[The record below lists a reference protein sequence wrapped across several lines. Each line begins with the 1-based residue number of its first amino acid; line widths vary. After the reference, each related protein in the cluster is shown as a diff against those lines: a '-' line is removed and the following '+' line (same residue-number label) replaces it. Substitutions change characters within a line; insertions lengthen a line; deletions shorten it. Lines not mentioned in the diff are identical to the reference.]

1 MVLKRQ
7 SSGTKNTILK
17 LSRGEM
23 IPQFEPWLGDEELA
37 QVTETIKANWITGG
51 EKVHQFERQ
60 IAELCGVKHAI
71 AICNGT
77 LALYVGLKVLGIGEG
92 DEVIVPDFTFIAS
105 ANSVVMAAAKPVFV
119 DVDAN
124 TFNIDPECIEKA
136 ITQKT
141 KAIMPVHIYGQAAD
155 MDTIC
160 KIAKKYSLYV
170 IEDAAQGIGVKF
182 MGKPVGGFGDVGC
195 LSFYADKTIT
205 TGEGG
210 MVLTNNDNLAE
221 KCLILKHQG
230 RTGRGMYF
238 HEHIGYNFRLTD
250 LQAAVGL
257 AQLSKLPTIIARK
270 KRTEKLYRDYLSEV
284 KSIELPYIDPRG
296 FNVPFRINILV
307 DDPEGLSDF
316 LNEKEIS
323 SRRFFFPLHMQPCYD
338 TKGEF
343 PNSVS
348 AYERGI
354 SLPSSAKL
362 AEEEILYITDK
373 IKEFYRV

>member
-1 MVLKRQ
+1 
-7 SSGTKNTILK
+7 
-17 LSRGEM
+17 M
-23 IPQFEPWLGDEELA
+23 IPQFEPWLGEEELA

-51 EKVHQFERQ
+51 EKVKQFEKQ
-60 IAELCGVKHAI
+60 IAELCEVKHAI

-77 LALYVGLKVLGIGEG
+77 LALYAGLKILGIGEG

-105 ANSVVMAAAKPVFV
+105 ANSVVMAGATPVLVDIDAK
-119 DVDAN
+119 
-124 TFNIDPECIEKA
+124 TFNIAPESIHKA
-136 ITQKT
+136 ITSKT

-160 KIAKKYSLYV
+160 EIARKYGLYL

-182 MGKPVGGFGDVGC
+182 EGKPVGGFGEVGC
-195 LSFYADKTIT
+195 LSFYADKTMT

-210 MVLTNNDNLAE
+210 MVLTNDDKLAE

-238 HEHIGYNFRLTD
+238 HEHIGYNLRLTD

-257 AQLSKLPTIIARK
+257 AQLSKLSTIIERK
-270 KRTEKLYRDYLSEV
+270 KKNEGLYRDCLSGV
-284 KSIELPYIDPRG
+284 DGIKFPYVDPRG

-307 DDPEGLSDF
+307 NDPEGLSLF
-316 LNEKEIS
+316 LNEKEVG

-338 TKGEF
+338 IKGEF
-343 PNSVS
+343 PNSVN
-348 AYERGI
+348 AYQRGL
-354 SLPSSAKL
+354 SLPSSVKL
-362 AEEEILYITDK
+362 TEEEIRYISDK

>member
-1 MVLKRQ
+1 
-7 SSGTKNTILK
+7 
-17 LSRGEM
+17 M
-23 IPQFEPWLGDEELA
+23 IPQFEPWLGEEELA

-51 EKVHQFERQ
+51 EKVKQFERQ

-105 ANSVVMAAAKPVFV
+105 ANSVVMAGAKPVFV
-119 DVDAN
+119 DIDAK
-124 TFNIDPECIEKA
+124 TFNIDPKGTERA
-136 ITQKT
+136 VTQKT

-160 KIAKKYSLYV
+160 KIAKKYNLYV

-182 MGKPVGGFGDVGC
+182 KDKPVGGFGDVGC
-195 LSFYADKTIT
+195 LSFYADKTMT

-210 MVLTNNDNLAE
+210 MVLTNDDKLAD

-257 AQLSKLPTIIARK
+257 AQLSKLSTIIERK
-270 KRTEKLYRDYLSEV
+270 KKNEKLYRDYLVEV
-284 KSIELPYIDPRG
+284 KSVEFPYIDPRG

-307 DDPEGLSDF
+307 DDPESLSTF
-316 LNEKEIS
+316 LNDKGIG
-323 SRRFFFPLHMQPCYD
+323 SRRFFFPLHVQPCYD
-338 TKGEF
+338 IKGEF
-343 PNSVS
+343 PNSVT
-348 AYERGI
+348 AYERGL
-354 SLPSSAKL
+354 SLPSSVKL
-362 AEEEILYITDK
+362 TEEQIRYIADK
-373 IKEFYRV
+373 IKEFYRA